1 MTDKAFLSDFTSFPV
16 EVQAAA
22 RRFAALQS
30 GGAVGGIL
38 PSLSRM
44 KEGSE
49 GSETSETSENSENS
63 ERSEFSE
70 GSEFGE
76 RSTAG
81 AIGRLGMSL
90 SSAPAGEWG
99 PVTSPVGRD

>member
-30 GGAVGGIL
+30 GEAVGGIL
-38 PSLSRM
+38 PSLTRM

-49 GSETSETSENSENS
+49 GSETSENSENS

-81 AIGRLGMSL
+81 AIGRLSMSL
-90 SSAPAGEWG
+90 SSASASEWG
-99 PVTSPVGRD
+99 PVTSPVRRD